1 MSANVAVV
9 AASYLRHATDN
20 NKDDGNIMMM
30 MMVTAFGRDQFVP
43 LLMSLIWDVTDGRQ

>member
-9 AASYLRHATDN
+9 AASDLRHATDN
-20 NKDDGNIMMM
+20 NKDDGNIMM